1 MQAYIHGGKCCGIK
15 HIHEL
20 GWNPAEMLPRKKKT
34 RPLKSEATSYMNS
47 TRPFFCDAA
56 PKETY
61 EQRLDRIL
69 AFIKEKRPRGVIEI
83 VLSDHQLI
91 AWRFKIEERG
101 FKRVTKAKN
110 SNSGVNIHIYHLVT
124 E

>member
-15 HIHEL
+15 HIQGL
-20 GWNPAEMLPRKKKT
+20 GFDPSYMLMRK
-34 RPLKSEATSYMNS
+34 RSSRLLKSEASCYMNS

-56 PKETY
+56 PAETY

-69 AFIKEKRPRGVIEI
+69 TFIKAKRPKGVIEI
-83 VLSDHQLI
+83 VLSGEQLLP
-91 AWRFKIEERG
+91 WRSKIEERG
-101 FKRVTKAKN
+101 FNLVTKARN
-110 SNSGVNIHIYHLVT
+110 SNSGSYIYIYHLIT